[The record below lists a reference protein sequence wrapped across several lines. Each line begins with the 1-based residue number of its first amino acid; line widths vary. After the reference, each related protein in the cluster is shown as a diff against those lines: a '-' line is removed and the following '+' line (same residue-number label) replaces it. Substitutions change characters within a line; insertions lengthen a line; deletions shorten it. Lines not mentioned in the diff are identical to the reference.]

1 MMGPEE
7 LRAELERREA
17 LLQRLHDKGGQWTDQ
32 WRVYTESIRGLQ
44 DRTKLLRIFIQ
55 ASAGTGKSFLLETIF
70 LWCVVHGYE
79 VSACAPTGIAAAR
92 IRVPRTP
99 VRAYTLHYLFGLS
112 VDLESTLD
120 PSKPEGEKMA
130 RLARM
135 QVLITDEASMID
147 DATWLAI
154 KDQLTTVGAVGA
166 VARGEEWPPGDDF
179 GSAHQIICCDFK
191 QLPPA
196 TSRPPFIASDP
207 SVLTQFEFRV
217 LRENRRLTRSE
228 DPTHQASLDAFHAT
242 LEDMAGGTATPAVRQ
257 FLVEAYVRGA
267 SRTQESVP
275 FEGYTAVFGKR
286 RYRDRWNTGIAKRSA
301 ATHGRSQKIKAV
313 FIARGTQTQYIRETA
328 AAEIRRSVRSQ
339 ALTTLRLAGQWLAD
353 PPARGLARP
362 HCMRAMLVSN
372 EDPIQWLCERGDRA
386 GRALGPGARARGTAP
401 PPQGPPGE
409 RPWRPGSL
417 LLGGGLPQ

>member
-1 MMGPEE
+1 MGREDFYEQRLLFGLPWHCAKRPTTHAREGVEQVTWTFTTAAPHTPRELTSFAISNGKLEQHTTFEQLCKAYEGAYEAFACECCLELAELVPEARQEPGPCRSCLHALGWHRCDREQNSQTWRAGSLHAGNMDIASTLWALARRQLPLEVMRQKLDEYEAAGYIEENEKEGYVETFEQMQGVLREYNVHAEPGATGGTGAQGEQAMMGPEE

-17 LLQRLHDKGGQWTDQ
+17 LLQRLHDTGGQWTDQ
-32 WRVYTESIRGLQ
+32 WRVYTESLRGLQ
-44 DRTKLLRIFIQ
+44 DRTRLLRIFIQ

-154 KDQLTTVGAVGA
+154 KDQVTTVGAVGA

-191 QLPPA
+191 
-196 TSRPPFIASDP
+196 
-207 SVLTQFEFRV
+207 
-217 LRENRRLTRSE
+217 
-228 DPTHQASLDAFHAT
+228 
-242 LEDMAGGTATPAVRQ
+242 
-257 FLVEAYVRGA
+257 
-267 SRTQESVP
+267 
-275 FEGYTAVFGKR
+275 
-286 RYRDRWNTGIAKRSA
+286 
-301 ATHGRSQKIKAV
+301 
-313 FIARGTQTQYIRETA
+313 
-328 AAEIRRSVRSQ
+328 
-339 ALTTLRLAGQWLAD
+339 
-353 PPARGLARP
+353 
-362 HCMRAMLVSN
+362 
-372 EDPIQWLCERGDRA
+372 
-386 GRALGPGARARGTAP
+386 
-401 PPQGPPGE
+401 
-409 RPWRPGSL
+409 
-417 LLGGGLPQ
+417 